1 MDPNAYRVY
10 EKLGSV
16 YEKLGKYKRSLKY
29 YEKGMKITQ
38 GTAAV
43 FIFKAA
49 KAWLYTRMGQYGRAK
64 EECDDMLRKRKQMS
78 SQNLGDTYV
87 ILGVVLLRLGKFNR
101 AELYFKK
108 SLRIRR
114 STGDKKNVAACY
126 VDLGLNYQGKFNI
139 KVSERFFNKAL
150 SIYQEVGYQ
159 EGILITLNNLGVMY
173 ASYDLPKAEA
183 YCLEA
188 LSKAKLIGA
197 KRTIVL
203 LYNNLGMINYNRLMP
218 DQALLSFRQALKL
231 AKEINFYEGIIFAS
245 ISLSELYREKNN
257 AARGRTHL
265 KNALRVAKEI
275 NVKFLNIDCLMEEM
289 EYQLRARQYNRAGRL
304 ARKMT
309 MQLKTESNTLYRI
322 YNLLYR
328 ARVLVELKKYA
339 RAQDNFIRAHN
350 YVKTLPENKISGEI
364 YYSRGVAYKKEGKSK
379 EALKMFIEADG
390 IFKKIGNLRY
400 IDKIEQEIAGARL

>member
-1 MDPNAYRVY
+1 
-10 EKLGSV
+10 
-16 YEKLGKYKRSLKY
+16 
-29 YEKGMKITQ
+29 
-38 GTAAV
+38 
-43 FIFKAA
+43 
-49 KAWLYTRMGQYGRAK
+49 
-64 EECDDMLRKRKQMS
+64 
-78 SQNLGDTYV
+78 
-87 ILGVVLLRLGKFNR
+87 
-101 AELYFKK
+101 
-108 SLRIRR
+108 
-114 STGDKKNVAACY
+114 
-126 VDLGLNYQGKFNI
+126 
-139 KVSERFFNKAL
+139 
-150 SIYQEVGYQ
+150 
-159 EGILITLNNLGVMY
+159 
-173 ASYDLPKAEA
+173 
-183 YCLEA
+183 
-188 LSKAKLIGA
+188 
-197 KRTIVL
+197 
-203 LYNNLGMINYNRLMP
+203 MP

-339 RAQDNFIRAHN
+339 RAQGNFVRAHN

-379 EALKMFIEADG
+379 EALKMFLEADG

-400 IDKIEQEIAGARL
+400 IDKIEQEITGARL